1 MVHWSAQEHRLLL
14 TIHHIIADEWSME
27 LLQRE
32 VSQLYEAFA
41 HGRPSP
47 LPAVP
52 IQYADF
58 ACWQREWV
66 RGDVLQRQLAY
77 WREAVTGAPAVLDL
91 PTDKPR
97 AAAQRLR
104 GAKEL
109 VAPPAPV
116 VEALE
121 APGRH
126 DQ

>member
-14 TIHHIIADEWSME
+14 TIHHIIGDEWSME

-77 WREAVTGAPAVLDL
+77 WRGAVTGGAPAVG
-91 PTDKPR
+91 PPPHQPR
-97 AAAQRLR
+97 PRRPDVPGAAAAFSLPR
-104 GAKEL
+104 
-109 VAPPAPV
+109 PV
-116 VEALE
+116 
-121 APGRH
+121 
-126 DQ
+126 